1 MLSLLRICAIQSD
14 LRGTIQTCFVALLKE
29 LIVILIVTFDGVEVV
44 VVVAVDEVP
53 IEEVVP
59 AVVVQK
65 LVQETQHHMMHAFKY

>member
-1 MLSLLRICAIQSD
+1 MP
-14 LRGTIQTCFVALLKE
+14 LKE

-53 IEEVVP
+53 IEEILL

-65 LVQETQHHMMHAFKY
+65 LIHKTQHHLMHTLK